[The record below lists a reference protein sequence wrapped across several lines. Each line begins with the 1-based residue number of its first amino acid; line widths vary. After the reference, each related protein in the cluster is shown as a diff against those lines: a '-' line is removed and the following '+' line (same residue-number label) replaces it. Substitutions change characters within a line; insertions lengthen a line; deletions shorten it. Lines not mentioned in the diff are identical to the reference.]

1 MVGVLFV
8 CTGNVCRSPLAEL
21 LLRDRLAD
29 LPVRVAS
36 AGTRTRDG
44 LPMTRRAARS
54 AADLGV
60 DPGAAAR
67 HESRR
72 LSAELLWDYDLVLTM
87 TRAHRSAVVEL
98 SPSHTPSAFVLREF
112 ARTVAALEPPAADH
126 ASDSSEQLRSLMRD
140 AIAMRGTSTASA
152 AADDDIRD
160 PYRGSAETYALV
172 ASQIAPA
179 VDVVADTIRAVLA
192 DRMSAGDDGAPAHQG
207 PHASGAHPRRT
218 SWS

>member
-1 MVGVLFV
+1 MIGVLFV

-21 LLRDRLAD
+21 VLRDRLAD

-44 LPMTRRAARS
+44 LPMTRQAARS
-54 AADLGV
+54 AVALGADAA
-60 DPGAAAR
+60 AAAR
-67 HESRR
+67 HASRR
-72 LSAELLWDYDLVLTM
+72 VSADLLEDYDLVLTM

-98 SPSHTPSAFVLREF
+98 APSRTPSAFVLREF
-112 ARTVAALEPPAADH
+112 ARTVAAIEPPAPGDVP
-126 ASDSSEQLRSLMRD
+126 DSAGRLRRLLRE
-140 AIAMRGTSTASA
+140 AIALRGTSTAH

-172 ASQIAPA
+172 AAQIAPA
-179 VDVVADTIRAVLA
+179 VDVVADMIRAVHA